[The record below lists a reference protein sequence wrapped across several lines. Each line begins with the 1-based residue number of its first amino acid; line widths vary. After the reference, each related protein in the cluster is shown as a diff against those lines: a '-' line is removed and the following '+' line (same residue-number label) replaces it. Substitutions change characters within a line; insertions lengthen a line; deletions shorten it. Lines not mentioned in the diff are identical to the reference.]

1 MPSSPLLTNPTLRAL
16 VAIALFTVLHADIRL
31 WTLWNGMIAYL
42 LMGTLMAG
50 EWVVRQRV
58 MKNDA

>member
-1 MPSSPLLTNPTLRAL
+1 
-16 VAIALFTVLHADIRL
+16 
-31 WTLWNGMIAYL
+31 MIAYL